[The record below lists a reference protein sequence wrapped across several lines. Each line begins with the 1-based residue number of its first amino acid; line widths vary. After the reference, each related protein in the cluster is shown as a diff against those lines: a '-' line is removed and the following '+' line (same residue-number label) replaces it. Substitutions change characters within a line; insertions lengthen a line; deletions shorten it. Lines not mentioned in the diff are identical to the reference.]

1 MGGGGGGWRIFM
13 PNDFFFINISLVSII
28 LGQCINTLKV
38 I

>member
-1 MGGGGGGWRIFM
+1 M

-38 I
+38 IYLV